1 MKDYP
6 KPVIGLVGGIGSGK
20 SAVADDFESL
30 GCLVIRSDRI
40 VHEVLEQPAVKAALR
55 QWWGDEIL
63 TADGRVD
70 RRAVARRTF
79 NNPAELEQLNR
90 LVHPKVDEMRC
101 DLMAAHRQ
109 NPAVK
114 AVVWDTPL
122 LMETGLYKQCDAII
136 FVNAPFEQRLARVQA
151 ARGWTA
157 DELKIREDRQ
167 ASLDKKKEISD
178 DEINNEGDKVA
189 RLSQVRRVLS
199 RILTV

>member
-40 VHEVLEQPAVKAALR
+40 AHEVLEQPAVKAALR

-63 TADGRVD
+63 AADGRVD

-79 NNPAELEQLNR
+79 NNPVELERLNW
-90 LVHPKVDEMRC
+90 LVHPKVDEIRR
-101 DLMAAHRQ
+101 DLMAAYRQ
-109 NPAVK
+109 SSAVK

-122 LMETGLYKQCDAII
+122 LVETGLYKQCDAII
-136 FVNAPFEQRLARVQA
+136 FVNTPFEQRLARVQA

-178 DEINNEGDKVA
+178 DVIDNGGDKAA

-199 RILTV
+199 RILKV

>member
-40 VHEVLEQPAVKAALR
+40 AHEVLEQPAVKAALR

-63 TADGRVD
+63 AADGRVD

-79 NNPAELEQLNR
+79 NNPVELERLNR
-90 LVHPKVDEMRC
+90 LVHPKVDEIRR
-101 DLMAAHRQ
+101 DLMAAYRQ
-109 NPAVK
+109 SPAVK

-122 LMETGLYKQCDAII
+122 LVETGLYKQCDAII

-178 DEINNEGDKVA
+178 DVIDNGGDKAA

-199 RILTV
+199 RILKV

>member
-40 VHEVLEQPAVKAALR
+40 AHEVLEQPAVKAALR

-63 TADGRVD
+63 AADGRVD

-79 NNPAELEQLNR
+79 NNPVELERLNR
-90 LVHPKVDEMRC
+90 LVHPKVDEIRR
-101 DLMAAHRQ
+101 DLMAAYRQ
-109 NPAVK
+109 SSAVK

-122 LMETGLYKQCDAII
+122 LVETGLYKQCDAII
-136 FVNAPFEQRLARVQA
+136 FVNTPFEQRLARVQA
-151 ARGWTA
+151 TRGWTA

-178 DEINNEGDKVA
+178 DVIDNGGDEAA

-199 RILTV
+199 RILKV

>member
-40 VHEVLEQPAVKAALR
+40 AHEVLEQPAVKAALR

-63 TADGRVD
+63 AADGRID

-79 NNPAELEQLNR
+79 NNPVELERLNR
-90 LVHPKVDEMRC
+90 LVHPKVDEIRR
-101 DLMAAHRQ
+101 DLMAAYRQ
-109 NPAVK
+109 SPAVK

-122 LMETGLYKQCDAII
+122 LVETGLYKQCDAII
-136 FVNAPFEQRLARVQA
+136 FVNTPFEQRLARVQA
-151 ARGWTA
+151 TRGWTA

-178 DEINNEGDKVA
+178 DVINNGGDEAA

-199 RILTV
+199 RILKV

>member
-40 VHEVLEQPAVKAALR
+40 AHEVLEQPAVKAALR

-63 TADGRVD
+63 AADGRVD

-79 NNPAELEQLNR
+79 NNPVELERLNW
-90 LVHPKVDEMRC
+90 LVHPKVDEIRR
-101 DLMAAHRQ
+101 DLMAAYRQ
-109 NPAVK
+109 SSAVK

-122 LMETGLYKQCDAII
+122 LVETGLYKQCDAII
-136 FVNAPFEQRLARVQA
+136 FVNTPFEQRLARVQA
-151 ARGWTA
+151 TRGWTA

-178 DEINNEGDKVA
+178 DVIDNGGDEAA

-199 RILTV
+199 RILKV

>member
-40 VHEVLEQPAVKAALR
+40 AHEVLEQPAVKAALR

-63 TADGRVD
+63 AADGRVD

-79 NNPAELEQLNR
+79 NNPVELERLNW
-90 LVHPKVDEMRC
+90 LVHPKVDEIRR
-101 DLMAAHRQ
+101 DLMAAYRQ
-109 NPAVK
+109 SSAVK

-122 LMETGLYKQCDAII
+122 LVETGLYKQCDAII
-136 FVNAPFEQRLARVQA
+136 FVNTPFEQRLARVQA
-151 ARGWTA
+151 TRGWTA

-178 DEINNEGDKVA
+178 DVIDNGGDKAA

-199 RILTV
+199 RILKV

>member
-40 VHEVLEQPAVKAALR
+40 AHEVLEQPAVKAALR

-63 TADGRVD
+63 AADGRVD
-70 RRAVARRTF
+70 RCAVARRTF
-79 NNPAELEQLNR
+79 NNPVELERLNR
-90 LVHPKVDEMRC
+90 LVHPKVDEIRR
-101 DLMAAHRQ
+101 DLMAAYRQ
-109 NPAVK
+109 SSAVK

-122 LMETGLYKQCDAII
+122 LVETGLYKQCDAII
-136 FVNAPFEQRLARVQA
+136 FVNTPFEQRLARVQA

-178 DEINNEGDKVA
+178 DVIDNGGDKAA

-199 RILTV
+199 RILKV

>member
-40 VHEVLEQPAVKAALR
+40 AHEVLEQPAVKAALR

-63 TADGRVD
+63 AADGRVD
-70 RRAVARRTF
+70 CRAVARRTF
-79 NNPAELEQLNR
+79 NNPVELERLNW
-90 LVHPKVDEMRC
+90 LVHPKVDEIRR
-101 DLMAAHRQ
+101 DLMAAYRQ
-109 NPAVK
+109 SSAVK

-122 LMETGLYKQCDAII
+122 LVETGLYKQCDAII

-178 DEINNEGDKVA
+178 DVIDNGGDKAA

-199 RILTV
+199 RILKV

>member
-40 VHEVLEQPAVKAALR
+40 AHEVLEQPAVKAALR

-63 TADGRVD
+63 AADGRVD

-79 NNPAELEQLNR
+79 NNPVELERLNW
-90 LVHPKVDEMRC
+90 LVHPKVDEIRR
-101 DLMAAHRQ
+101 DLMAAYRQ
-109 NPAVK
+109 SSAVK

-122 LMETGLYKQCDAII
+122 LVETGLYKQCDAII
-136 FVNAPFEQRLARVQA
+136 FVNTPSEKRLARVQA
-151 ARGWTA
+151 TRGWTA

-178 DEINNEGDKVA
+178 DVINNGGDEAA

-199 RILTV
+199 RILKV

>member
-40 VHEVLEQPAVKAALR
+40 AHEVLEQPAVKAALR

-63 TADGRVD
+63 AADGRVD

-79 NNPAELEQLNR
+79 NNPVELERLNR
-90 LVHPKVDEMRC
+90 LVHPKVDEIRR
-101 DLMAAHRQ
+101 DLMAAYRQ
-109 NPAVK
+109 SSAVK

-122 LMETGLYKQCDAII
+122 LVETGLYKQCDAII
-136 FVNAPFEQRLARVQA
+136 FVNTPFEQRLARVQA

-178 DEINNEGDKVA
+178 DVIDNGGDKAA

-199 RILTV
+199 RILKV

>member
-40 VHEVLEQPAVKAALR
+40 AHEVLEQPAVKAALR

-63 TADGRVD
+63 AADGRVD

-79 NNPAELEQLNR
+79 NNPVELERLNW
-90 LVHPKVDEMRC
+90 LVHPKVDEIRR
-101 DLMAAHRQ
+101 DLMAAYRQ
-109 NPAVK
+109 SSAVK

-122 LMETGLYKQCDAII
+122 LVETGLYKQCDAII

-178 DEINNEGDKVA
+178 DVIDNGGDEAA

-199 RILTV
+199 RILKV

>member
-40 VHEVLEQPAVKAALR
+40 AHEVLEQPAVKAALR

-63 TADGRVD
+63 AADGRVD

-79 NNPAELEQLNR
+79 NNPVELERLNW
-90 LVHPKVDEMRC
+90 LVHPKVDEIRR
-101 DLMAAHRQ
+101 DLMAAYRQ
-109 NPAVK
+109 SSAVK

-122 LMETGLYKQCDAII
+122 LVETGLYKQCDAII

-178 DEINNEGDKVA
+178 DVIDNGGDKAA

-199 RILTV
+199 RILKV

>member
-40 VHEVLEQPAVKAALR
+40 AHEVLEQPAVKAALR

-63 TADGRVD
+63 AADGRVD

-79 NNPAELEQLNR
+79 NNPVELERLNW
-90 LVHPKVDEMRC
+90 LVHPKVDEIRR
-101 DLMAAHRQ
+101 DLMAAYRQ
-109 NPAVK
+109 SSAVK

-122 LMETGLYKQCDAII
+122 LVETGLYKQCDAII

-178 DEINNEGDKVA
+178 DVINNGGDEAA

-199 RILTV
+199 RILKV

>member
-40 VHEVLEQPAVKAALR
+40 AHEVLEQPAVKAALR

-63 TADGRVD
+63 AADGRVD

-79 NNPAELEQLNR
+79 NNPVELERLNW
-90 LVHPKVDEMRC
+90 LVHPKVDEIRR
-101 DLMAAHRQ
+101 DLMAAYRQ
-109 NPAVK
+109 SSAVK

-122 LMETGLYKQCDAII
+122 LVETGLYKQCDAII
-136 FVNAPFEQRLARVQA
+136 FVNTPFEQRLARVQA

-178 DEINNEGDKVA
+178 DVINNGGDEAA

-199 RILTV
+199 RILKV